1 MDQEERDRRE
11 EVERKEQAL
20 RDHIDKSTRDER
32 DEREKED
39 KVLRDKIGDEV
50 RRLYVRVEDV
60 EEKLEKRDREIENE
74 SRDRD
79 SAHDTEISG
88 LKQSLKLHVEDEK
101 IHAEISGL
109 KQLLKDHIANER
121 IHKRLHTTETLQG
134 MQVPVWAV
142 DRNAPSGQH
151 AVPAAEPEAPGLQV
165 VKGAPWYLQPKWLL
179 GIAAAIVALG
189 AAAAGIVKMVLDWLG
204 PVTQ

>member
-1 MDQEERDRRE
+1 MDEEERARRE
-11 EVERKEQAL
+11 EIERKEQAL
-20 RDHIDKSTRDER
+20 RDHIDKSTREER
-32 DEREKED
+32 EEREKED

-50 RRLYVRVEDV
+50 RRLYQRVEEV
-60 EEKLEKRDREIENE
+60 EEKLENRDREIENE

-79 SAHDTEISG
+79 STHDTEISG

-109 KQLLKDHIANER
+109 KQLLKDHIENER

-134 MQVPVWAV
+134 MQVPDWIR

-151 AVPAAEPEAPGLQV
+151 AVPDAEPEAPDPQS

-179 GIAAAIVALG
+179 GL
-189 AAAAGIVKMVLDWLG
+189 AAGIIALVGAAVAIAKFLQDYFG
-204 PVTQ
+204 QATQ